1 MNNDL
6 LKNQHKSIRQLI
18 QEFEQELKA
27 GDLDQRAFDLSLKI
41 SKLSGVLVLH
51 LKSEDEYL
59 YPALTGSV
67 NEEIRKTAQQLY
79 TEMGSLSAEFMKY
92 KSTYMSATKI
102 KNNIPQFLEASQ
114 KIISALK
121 KRLDTEDRRIYQ
133 FI

>member
-18 QEFEQELKA
+18 QEFEQELNT
-27 GDLDQRAFDLSLKI
+27 GDLDHKAFDLSLKI

-59 YPALTGSV
+59 YPTLKSSK
-67 NEEIRKTAQQLY
+67 NDEMRRTAEQLY
-79 TEMGSLSAEFMKY
+79 SEMGTLSAEFMKY

-102 KNNIPQFLEASQ
+102 KDNIPQFLEASK

-133 FI
+133 LI